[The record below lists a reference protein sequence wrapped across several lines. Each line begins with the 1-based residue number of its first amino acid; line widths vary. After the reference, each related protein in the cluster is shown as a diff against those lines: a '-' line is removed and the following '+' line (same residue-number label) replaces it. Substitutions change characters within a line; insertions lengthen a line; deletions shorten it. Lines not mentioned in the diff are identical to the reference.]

1 MQDTNNTTSDAS
13 TIHRIDYKGKEL
25 IIIATAHVSKESQE
39 EVKRIIEDEQPD
51 SVCIEL
57 DENRYKS
64 IIEKDK
70 YSKLNIIQVIK
81 QGKAMLIM
89 ANLFLSS
96 FQRKIAAK
104 MNIQPGAEMIQ
115 GIDSAKEIGAE
126 LVLADR
132 DIQTTFRRIWRKS
145 TAGEKFKLLYQI
157 LGSLLISEKDL
168 EVDDIEK
175 MKTEDML
182 DSALSMMGETFPLIK
197 EILIDERDVYLA
209 DKIKNASGEKVV
221 AVLGAGHVPG
231 VKRRITEQQYSVPN
245 QIPIDRFEKKVVRRM
260 PEEKIKY
267 LKEHYKKEENCDYNY
282 TLKEDITEEEIKN
295 ISTHLDTKG
304 KKVPKKIPIPKF
316 EKKILKKLEPEK
328 KKELKQ
334 YYKKCNYELQG
345 DLTKEEEQKLLN
357 ILYTNIPRKG
367 IAGKIIAWAI
377 PLLIL
382 VWIVSGF
389 VFGGFKGGIMNFLSY
404 ALGTGIG
411 AGLGSII
418 SLAHPLT
425 ILVAILAAPI
435 TVLHPVLGVGWFT
448 GLSEAY
454 LKKPRVSDLESL
466 GKDIQSVKGFFKNRF
481 THILLV
487 ILFSSLGTMLGIFV
501 GIPIFNN
508 MLNIRD
514 VVEAPAIIEQIE
526 EGEDI
531 YYKDTTIKG
540 GLDFTTTTNNE
551 AVTTPEGEGSAGII
565 TIVSKIEFIGC
576 RFDDVVFTTIA
587 NDENEIRTEFTND
600 VVFEKCIFEE
610 KVNFENTKF
619 SGKVVFKNSRFKDI
633 AIFKESEFINTSDFS
648 EAIFDKDANFDGVKF
663 SSETTFDKAL
673 EKGKPFDPTTLQE
686 E

>member
-1 MQDTNNTTSDAS
+1 MQDDKNITTDSS

-39 EVKRIIEDEQPD
+39 EVKRIIEAEQPN

-64 IIEKDK
+64 IVEKDK
-70 YSKLNIIQVIK
+70 YSKLDIIQVIK

-104 MNIQPGAEMIQ
+104 MDIQPGAEMIQ
-115 GIDSAKEIGAE
+115 GIESAKEIGAE

-197 EILIDERDVYLA
+197 EVLIDERDVYLA
-209 DKIKNASGEKVV
+209 NKIKKAPGDKIV

-231 VKRRITEQQYSVPN
+231 VKRLITEQEYSVPN
-245 QIPIDRFEKKVVRRM
+245 EVPVDRFEKKVVRRM
-260 PEEKIKY
+260 PEDKIKY
-267 LKEHYKKEENCDYNY
+267 LKEHYKKEENSDYNY
-282 TLKEDITEEEIKN
+282 TLTKDISEDDKKKLSGYLKTTEKEI
-295 ISTHLDTKG
+295 
-304 KKVPKKIPIPKF
+304 PKKIPIPKF
-316 EKKILKKLEPEK
+316 EKKILKKLEPEE

-334 YYKKCNYELQG
+334 YYKKSNYELQG
-345 DLTKEEEQKLLN
+345 SITTEEEQKLLH
-357 ILYTNIPRKG
+357 ILYSNIPNKG
-367 IAGKIIAWAI
+367 IAGKIIAWAV
-377 PLLIL
+377 PVLII

-389 VFGGFKGGIMNFLSY
+389 IFGGFKGGIMNFLSY

-411 AGLGSII
+411 AGLGSIV
-418 SLAHPLT
+418 SLAHPIT
-425 ILVAILAAPI
+425 ILVGILAAPI
-435 TVLHPVLGVGWFT
+435 TVLHPILGVGWFT

-454 LKKPRVSDLESL
+454 LRKPRVSDLEKL

-481 THILLV
+481 THILVV

-508 MLNIRD
+508 MLNIKD
-514 VVEAPAIIEQIE
+514 IVETPQIVEQIKNDE
-526 EGEDI
+526 QV

-540 GLDFTTTTNNE
+540 DLYFVTSASDELSVKAPDDKELIILDINIQGEIVFENCHFEGVVSTTNFPNNE
-551 AVTTPEGEGSAGII
+551 G
-565 TIVSKIEFIGC
+565 KIM
-576 RFDDVVFTTIA
+576 
-587 NDENEIRTEFTND
+587 TEFND
-600 VVFEKCIFEE
+600 IKFDNCIFEKE
-610 KVNFENTKF
+610 VNFSYTEF
-619 SGKVVFKNSRFKDI
+619 LGDAVFTNSKFKD
-633 AIFKESEFINTSDFS
+633 NTSFESAKFVNTADFS
-648 EAIFDKDANFDGVKF
+648 RVIFDKEATFHNVKF
-663 SSETTFDKAL
+663 SNETTFKNAI
-673 EKGKPFDPTTLQE
+673 KGGEPFNPAE
-686 E
+686 EE